1 MHIRV
6 LLGILLVAATAQ
18 VAAQEV
24 IKVHNWAD
32 YIDPDVL
39 RDFQRDTGIKV
50 EYSTYSTAA
59 ELEADLDSG
68 ERFDVIVP
76 SDIQLAR
83 LINENRLAP
92 LDFRELP
99 NRSNVSKDLL
109 LRLNSR
115 ANADLYAIPYMWGT
129 VGLVVHERA
138 ASQAL
143 QAPVPNS
150 WSVLFDPAS
159 VDKLKSCGVTLQDE
173 PEQTLSLYLTYKGK
187 SLGQS
192 NARSIEKAIGEI
204 RRLNLSPSPQP
215 FTSFISQLAEGK
227 VCAAMVWSGLASLA
241 NEKGQLRYS
250 IPEEGSLLFI
260 DSLAIPGNAGNVPAA
275 HRLINYL
282 LKPEN
287 AARNARASHFT
298 PSLDLDQQS
307 NRQLLPELVTPN
319 QEERRR
325 LYIGEELSSE
335 KKRAIDAAWAEA
347 DSQD

>member
-1 MHIRV
+1 MHIKV
-6 LLGILLVAATAQ
+6 LLGILLVAASAQ

-24 IKVHNWAD
+24 IRVHNWAD
-32 YIDPDVL
+32 YIDPAVVQ
-39 RDFQRDTGIKV
+39 DFQRDTGIKV
-50 EYSTYSTAA
+50 EYSTYASAA
-59 ELEADLDSG
+59 QLEADLDSG

-115 ANADLYAIPYMWGT
+115 ANADLYSIPYMWGT
-129 VGLVVHERA
+129 VGLVVHKRA

-143 QAPVPNS
+143 QTPIPNS
-150 WSVLFDPAS
+150 WSVLFDPTS
-159 VDKLKSCGVTLQDE
+159 VDKLKSCGVMLQDE
-173 PEQTLSLYLTYKGK
+173 PEQTLSLYLSYKGK
-187 SLGQS
+187 NLRNS

-227 VCAAMVWSGLASLA
+227 ICAAMVWSGLASLA
-241 NEKGQLRYS
+241 NEKGELRYS

-275 HRLINYL
+275 YRFINYL

-307 NRQLLPELVTPN
+307 NRQLLPELVTPT

>member
-1 MHIRV
+1 MHTKV
-6 LLGILLVAATAQ
+6 LLGILLVAASAQ

-24 IKVHNWAD
+24 IRVHNWAD
-32 YIDPDVL
+32 YIDPAVL
-39 RDFQRDTGIKV
+39 QDFERDTGIKV
-50 EYSTYSTAA
+50 EYTTYTTAA
-59 ELEADLDSG
+59 QLEADLGSG

-76 SDIQLAR
+76 SDIQLDR

-99 NRSNVSKDLL
+99 NRSEVSKDLL

-115 ANADLYAIPYMWGT
+115 TNADLYATPYMWGT

-143 QAPVPNS
+143 QTPVPNS

-159 VDKLKSCGVTLQDE
+159 VDKLKSCGVMLQDE
-173 PEQTLSLYLTYKGK
+173 PEQVLSLYLTYRGK
-187 SLGQS
+187 SLRGS

-204 RRLNLSPSPQP
+204 RRLNLPPSPQP
-215 FTSFISQLAEGK
+215 FTSFISQLAEGRI
-227 VCAAMVWSGLASLA
+227 CAAMAWSGLASLA
-241 NEKGQLRYS
+241 NEKGELRYS
-250 IPEEGSLLFI
+250 IPEEGSLMFI
-260 DSLAIPGNAGNVPAA
+260 DSLAIPGNASNVPAA
-275 HRLINYL
+275 HRFINYL